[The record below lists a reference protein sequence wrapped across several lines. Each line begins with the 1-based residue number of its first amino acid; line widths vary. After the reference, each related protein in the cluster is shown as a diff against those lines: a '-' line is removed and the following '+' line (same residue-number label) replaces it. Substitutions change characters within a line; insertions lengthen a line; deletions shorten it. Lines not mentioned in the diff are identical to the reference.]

1 MSTTIAPEP
10 KPIPVSTGP
19 GDGEVYTETVVWSA
33 PEAYVSDAPYQ
44 IAIITLDAGGRL
56 TARIHG
62 DRVQIGDRVGFADFR
77 NGVPFFRKA

>member
-10 KPIPVSTGP
+10 KPVPVSTGP

-62 DRVQIGDRVGFADFR
+62 GRVQIGDRVVFADFR
-77 NGVPFFRKA
+77 DGVPFFRKA